1 MKQYLSAVIF
11 ILSAQLAMAQE
22 PKWPEDKAQAS
33 EKYTYFIDAIK
44 AKNFGPNTVE
54 AFRWLYVQAPDL
66 HKSLYQ
72 NGTKLYEQLEAQ
84 ETDPK
89 RKIELQDTVLKLYDE
104 RIKFFNEEGTV
115 LNFKGLRAYNYLINR
130 PGTNEE
136 LYTLYDKIFTLNGKA
151 TFLANT
157 SYFMDVMCRR
167 KAEGKM
173 NDEQIIDQYEKI
185 IEVLEENIANG
196 KNAALAEQTKSGV
209 EEKLA
214 SCVKVDCDFVDKN
227 LGPKFRAN
235 PSDIKLAK
243 KIFALMVSGKCT
255 SNPLF
260 MEANETI
267 IKTEPSFGG
276 YKIQGILSKSAKDWP
291 KVIEYFEKA
300 AEIAPTE
307 KDKADAY
314 MEIASVHR
322 IRGNSESARA
332 MAKKAIATSS
342 SVSSDAYELIGD
354 LYFSAANE
362 CKGENQV
369 MSRSIYLASYDMYE
383 RAGNKSKMNAAEA
396 QFPSIEDIFNHNY
409 TEGQSINTGCW
420 INENTKVRKR
430 K

>member
-1 MKQYLSAVIF
+1 
-11 ILSAQLAMAQE
+11 
-22 PKWPEDKAQAS
+22 
-33 EKYTYFIDAIK
+33 
-44 AKNFGPNTVE
+44 
-54 AFRWLYVQAPDL
+54 
-66 HKSLYQ
+66 
-72 NGTKLYEQLEAQ
+72 
-84 ETDPK
+84 
-89 RKIELQDTVLKLYDE
+89 
-104 RIKFFNEEGTV
+104 
-115 LNFKGLRAYNYLINR
+115 
-130 PGTNEE
+130 
-136 LYTLYDKIFTLNGKA
+136 
-151 TFLANT
+151 
-157 SYFMDVMCRR
+157 
-167 KAEGKM
+167 
-173 NDEQIIDQYEKI
+173 
-185 IEVLEENIANG
+185 
-196 KNAALAEQTKSGV
+196 
-209 EEKLA
+209 
-214 SCVKVDCDFVDKN
+214 
-227 LGPKFRAN
+227 
-235 PSDIKLAK
+235 
-243 KIFALMVSGKCT
+243 MVSGKCT

-276 YKIQGILSKSAKDWP
+276 YKIQGILTKSAKDWP

-307 KDKADAY
+307 KDKAEAY

-369 MSRSIYLASYDMYE
+369 MSRSIYLAAYDMYE